1 MTPYAVL
8 FNTQLPQPA
17 LLDAIRYSET
27 GHLSD
32 DAAKTA
38 VSPKGAVGPYQFMQ
52 KFLHD
57 FGYGMPKNIPLTDVQ
72 DLSKSRQLAD
82 MFITGYSDYHQFTTP
97 LEKLVAYNAGPQF
110 AAKWK
115 AAGSN
120 IADLPSE
127 TQKYVQKAA
136 AFLTQNQGN
145 DDMATPAFTSFMNPE
160 DDWHH
165 SNVADAQG
173 MGANSFVQG
182 ILERL
187 FLENQAKQ
195 RAAASMGI
203 SGDPSLD
210 EGAEFTSIAPP
221 TRFIGT
227 PYMGSATQPQAPALS
242 NVYSGSD
249 NPEDEYFIGNI
260 NDAKNAAEKRRQRQM
275 TLEEDYQ
282 MGKRTGQFIYEENI
296 RRYEREYPQNPKPNA
311 YAGMDNPEDDYNQ
324 SNAAEAERLSGD
336 NRPASNY
343 VGPYPMGS
351 TQAPILDQSQ
361 SSAGVLSGN
370 PALTYNSTPASSSG
384 LNGQVS
390 QNRRDMSALSMVPA
404 PTQIGLNEMLI
415 RMGAAGLGASA
426 EGGLQ
431 ALGAIGDTYG
441 QIQDANRA
449 TGLAAYKAQME
460 ALKDGTSAKQKQ
472 ENMERVGQIDAT
484 LYDMDRALG
493 YLERDGM
500 NLTGFFDSTFG
511 AAWDNIV
518 GNPEASA
525 RLLLKKL
532 RVDDTLLRVAQTKGA
547 ISNKEMD
554 LFMSPAP
561 SDTQDEQVWIDW
573 IKERQIALRDIR
585 RRLATGEQASNPASS
600 AQIDQFS
607 RQPQQQG
614 GNFADADAIV
624 GIN

>member
-1 MTPYAVL
+1 MSLAVL
-8 FNTQLPQPA
+8 LNPQLPQPA
-17 LLDAIRYSET
+17 LLDAIRHSET

-32 DAAKTA
+32 DAARTA

-52 KFLHD
+52 KFLRD
-57 FGYGMPKNIPLTDVQ
+57 FGYGMPKDIPISDVQ

-82 MFITGYSDYHQFTTP
+82 KFITGFSDYHQFTTP

-110 AAKWK
+110 AAEWK
-115 AAGSN
+115 AQGAN
-120 IADLPSE
+120 IADLPAE
-127 TQKYVQKAA
+127 TQKYIQTAA
-136 AFLTQNQGN
+136 AFLTQKGN
-145 DDMATPAFTSFMNPE
+145 DDMAYLGMPSE
-160 DDWHH
+160 DDP
-165 SNVADAQG
+165 NRTIDGQVINPDLAAMQAQRDRIDAAIRN
-173 MGANSFVQG
+173 MV
-182 ILERL
+182 
-187 FLENQAKQ
+187 
-195 RAAASMGI
+195 AAANYPPSRYM
-203 SGDPSLD
+203 DPRLRQQSPAQVDQDAALTIAMPNRPRPGMTTGFYNPNSV
-210 EGAEFTSIAPP
+210 ERQVAGGPVATSAATAMAMPSE
-221 TRFIGT
+221 TD
-227 PYMGSATQPQAPALS
+227 ATQ
-242 NVYSGSD
+242 NIDGSQVA
-249 NPEDEYFIGNI
+249 EDAILNQVGQGLTGVF
-260 NDAKNAAEKRRQRQM
+260 
-275 TLEEDYQ
+275 EDIV
-282 MGKRTGQFIYEENI
+282 GPNSR
-296 RRYEREYPQNPKPNA
+296 PQNPPALTTGA
-311 YAGMDNPEDDYNQ
+311 YSPDAVLQQVMGITPAQ
-324 SNAAEAERLSGD
+324 AATTG
-336 NRPASNY
+336 
-343 VGPYPMGS
+343 
-351 TQAPILDQSQ
+351 
-361 SSAGVLSGN
+361 
-370 PALTYNSTPASSSG
+370 PALTYNSTPQPRSTG
-384 LNGQVS
+384 IGQVS
-390 QNRRDMSALSMVPA
+390 QNRRDRSIMSMVP
-404 PTQIGLNEMLI
+404 PPPQRIGLNEALI
-415 RMGAAGLGASA
+415 RIGGAGVRGSA
-426 EGGLQ
+426 QGGLE
-431 ALGAIGDTYG
+431 AIGAMTDAYG

-449 TGLAAYKAQME
+449 TGLASYQAQME
-460 ALKDGTSAKQKQ
+460 ALAKGTTAKQQQ
-472 ENMERVGQIDAT
+472 ENMEQVGQIDAT